1 MSKTGANSAYE
12 YGGKKLMNWWKLTA
26 REYVYLRVSGSA
38 GDKSYLDVGFR
49 FAFVE
54 ERE

>member
-12 YGGKKLMNWWKLTA
+12 YNKEVMNWWKLTVS
-26 REYVYLRVSGSA
+26 EYVDLRISGSA

-49 FAFVE
+49 FALVE
-54 ERE
+54 KRE